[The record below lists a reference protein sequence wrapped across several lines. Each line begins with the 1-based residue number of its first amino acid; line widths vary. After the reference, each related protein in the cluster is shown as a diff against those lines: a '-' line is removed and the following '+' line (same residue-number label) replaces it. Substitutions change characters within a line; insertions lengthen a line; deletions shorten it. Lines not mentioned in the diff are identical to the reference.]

1 MARFP
6 FPLSDV
12 SNGEWC
18 PRPPSAK
25 QRLAARLLDEEVAR
39 RARRLGLTRGEFLRT
54 AAGTATA
61 FMVLNHDASSVSTPR
76 GSTGSTRARAAARST
91 GSIGCGPS
99 RAASAPGGA
108 CGRTGRA
115 RDGSSWRCSLTAR
128 GSTAE
133 SAFRIAGFPASAIG
147 ETRKICP

>member
-18 PRPPSAK
+18 PRPPSEK
-25 QRLAARLLDEEVAR
+25 QRLAARLLDEEVGH

-61 FMVLNHDASSVSTPR
+61 FMVLNRVHGLDQWGDAAVLPVKR
-76 GSTGSTRARAAARST
+76 EH
-91 GSIGCGPS
+91 CDDY
-99 RAASAPGGA
+99 ASPY
-108 CGRTGRA
+108 
-115 RDGSSWRCSLTAR
+115 
-128 GSTAE
+128 
-133 SAFRIAGFPASAIG
+133 
-147 ETRKICP
+147 

>member
-1 MARFP
+1 MRGRPDGEPRVP

-39 RARRLGLTRGEFLRT
+39 RVRRLGLTRGEFLRT

-76 GSTGSTRARAAARST
+76 GSTGSTRAPTVARST
-91 GSIGCGPS
+91 G
-99 RAASAPGGA
+99 
-108 CGRTGRA
+108 
-115 RDGSSWRCSLTAR
+115 
-128 GSTAE
+128 
-133 SAFRIAGFPASAIG
+133 
-147 ETRKICP
+147 